1 LDHVEAKQKYLI
13 LTDPEFFEC
22 FARET
27 KGRLANGLALLH
39 CPLPE
44 EICREITAIRL
55 KSRGELGFVEST

>member
-13 LTDPEFFEC
+13 LTDPEFFQC

-44 EICREITAIRL
+44 EICPGTTTP
-55 KSRGELGFVEST
+55 G